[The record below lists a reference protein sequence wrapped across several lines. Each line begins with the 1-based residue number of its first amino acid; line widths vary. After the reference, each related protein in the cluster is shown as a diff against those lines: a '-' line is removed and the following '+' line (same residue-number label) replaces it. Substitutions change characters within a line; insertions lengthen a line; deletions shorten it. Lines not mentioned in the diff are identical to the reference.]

1 MGRRSKSRK
10 MTSVS
15 AYEHTRDLINREAKK
30 LSMTQADYLS
40 DLMDRQVRKNK
51 AETINESSCSDDDK
65 VATIGDIKKILKKGI
80 QDIEQSNKGL
90 IERRREKSNDSL
102 KSSIDANT
110 EVQKELMKII
120 KGEDNE
126 RKDPEQGT
134 LL

>member
-1 MGRRSKSRK
+1 

-15 AYEHTRDLINREAKK
+15 AYEHTRDLINREAEK
-30 LSMTQADYLS
+30 LNMTQAEYLS
-40 DLMDRQVRKNK
+40 DLMERQVRKNK
-51 AETINESSCSDDDK
+51 AEAINESSSSDDDK

-90 IERRREKSNDSL
+90 IERREKSNDSL
-102 KSSIDANT
+102 KSSIDAST
-110 EVQKELMKII
+110 AVQKELMKII

-134 LL
+134 LF

>member
-1 MGRRSKSRK
+1 MGKRSKSRK

-30 LSMTQADYLS
+30 LNMTQADYLS
-40 DLMDRQVRKNK
+40 DLMERQVRKSK

-65 VATIGDIKKILKKGI
+65 VATIGDLKKILKKGI
-80 QDIEQSNKGL
+80 QDIEKSNKGL
-90 IERRREKSNDSL
+90 IERREKSNDSL
-102 KSSIDANT
+102 KLSIDANT

-134 LL
+134 LF

>member
-1 MGRRSKSRK
+1 MGKRSKSRK

-15 AYEHTRDLINREAKK
+15 AYGHTRDLINREAKK
-30 LSMTQADYLS
+30 LNMTQADYLS
-40 DLMDRQVRKNK
+40 DLMERQVRKNK
-51 AETINESSCSDDDK
+51 AVAINESSCSDDDK

-90 IERRREKSNDSL
+90 IERREKSNDSL
-102 KSSIDANT
+102 KSSIDAST
-110 EVQKELMKII
+110 AVQKELMKII

-134 LL
+134 LF

>member
-1 MGRRSKSRK
+1 

-30 LSMTQADYLS
+30 LNMTQADYLS

-51 AETINESSCSDDDK
+51 AVAINESSSSDDDK

-90 IERRREKSNDSL
+90 IERREKSNDSL
-102 KSSIDANT
+102 KSSIDAST
-110 EVQKELMKII
+110 AVQKELMKII

-134 LL
+134 LF

>member
-1 MGRRSKSRK
+1 

-30 LSMTQADYLS
+30 LNMTQADYLS
-40 DLMDRQVRKNK
+40 DLMERQVRKNK
-51 AETINESSCSDDDK
+51 AEAINESSSSDDDK

-90 IERRREKSNDSL
+90 IERREKSNDSL
-102 KSSIDANT
+102 KSSIDAST
-110 EVQKELMKII
+110 AVQKELMKII

-134 LL
+134 LF

>member
-1 MGRRSKSRK
+1 MRKRSKSRK

-15 AYEHTRDLINREAKK
+15 AYEHTRDLINREAEK
-30 LSMTQADYLS
+30 LNKTQAEYLS
-40 DLMDRQVRKNK
+40 DLMERQVRKNK
-51 AETINESSCSDDDK
+51 AEAINESSCSDDDK

-90 IERRREKSNDSL
+90 IERREKSNDSL
-102 KSSIDANT
+102 KSSIDAST
-110 EVQKELMKII
+110 AVQKELMKII

-134 LL
+134 LF

>member
-1 MGRRSKSRK
+1 MGKRYKSRK

-30 LSMTQADYLS
+30 LNMTQADYLS
-40 DLMDRQVRKNK
+40 DLMERQVRKNK
-51 AETINESSCSDDDK
+51 AEAINESSSSDDDK

-90 IERRREKSNDSL
+90 IERREKSNDSL
-102 KSSIDANT
+102 KSSIDAST
-110 EVQKELMKII
+110 AVQKELMKII

-134 LL
+134 LF

>member
-1 MGRRSKSRK
+1 

-30 LSMTQADYLS
+30 LNMTQADYLS
-40 DLMDRQVRKNK
+40 DLMERQVRKNK
-51 AETINESSCSDDDK
+51 AEAINESSCSDDDK

-80 QDIEQSNKGL
+80 LDIEQSNKGL
-90 IERRREKSNDSL
+90 IERREKSNDSL
-102 KSSIDANT
+102 KSSIDAST
-110 EVQKELMKII
+110 SVQKELMKII

-134 LL
+134 LF

>member
-1 MGRRSKSRK
+1 MAKRSKSDRL
-10 MTSVS
+10 TTVA
-15 AYEHTRDLINREAKK
+15 AYESTRNLVRIEAEKRG
-30 LSMTQADYLS
+30 MTHAEYLS
-40 DLMDRQVRKNK
+40 DLMERQVRKSK
-51 AETINESSCSDDDK
+51 AEAINESSCSDDDK
-65 VATIGDIKKILKKGI
+65 VATIGDIKKIFKKGI

-90 IERRREKSNDSL
+90 IERREKSNDSL

-134 LL
+134 LF

>member
-1 MGRRSKSRK
+1 

-15 AYEHTRDLINREAKK
+15 AYEHTRDLINREAEK
-30 LSMTQADYLS
+30 LNKTQADYLS
-40 DLMDRQVRKNK
+40 DLMERQVRKNK
-51 AETINESSCSDDDK
+51 AEAINESSSSDDDK

-90 IERRREKSNDSL
+90 IERREKSNDSL
-102 KSSIDANT
+102 KSSIDAST
-110 EVQKELMKII
+110 AVQKELMKII

-134 LL
+134 LF

>member
-1 MGRRSKSRK
+1 

-30 LSMTQADYLS
+30 LNMTQADYLS
-40 DLMDRQVRKNK
+40 DLMERQVRKSK

-80 QDIEQSNKGL
+80 RDIEQSNKGL
-90 IERRREKSNDSL
+90 IERREKSNASL
-102 KSSIDANT
+102 KSSIDAST
-110 EVQKELMKII
+110 AVQKELMKII

-134 LL
+134 LF

>member
-1 MGRRSKSRK
+1 

-15 AYEHTRDLINREAKK
+15 AYEHTRDLINREAEK
-30 LSMTQADYLS
+30 LNKTQAEYLS
-40 DLMDRQVRKNK
+40 DLMERQVRKNK
-51 AETINESSCSDDDK
+51 AKAINESSCSDDDK

-90 IERRREKSNDSL
+90 IERREKSNDSL
-102 KSSIDANT
+102 KSSIDAST
-110 EVQKELMKII
+110 AVQKELMKII

-134 LL
+134 LF

>member
-1 MGRRSKSRK
+1 

-30 LSMTQADYLS
+30 LNMTQAEYLS
-40 DLMDRQVRKNK
+40 DLMERQVRKNK
-51 AETINESSCSDDDK
+51 AEAINESSSSDDDK

-90 IERRREKSNDSL
+90 IERREKSNDSL
-102 KSSIDANT
+102 KSSIDAST
-110 EVQKELMKII
+110 AVQKELMKII

-134 LL
+134 LF

>member
-1 MGRRSKSRK
+1 

-15 AYEHTRDLINREAKK
+15 AYEHTRDLINREAEK
-30 LSMTQADYLS
+30 LNKTQAEYLS
-40 DLMDRQVRKNK
+40 DLMERQVRKNK
-51 AETINESSCSDDDK
+51 AEAINESSSSDDDK

-90 IERRREKSNDSL
+90 IERREKSNDSL
-102 KSSIDANT
+102 KSSIDAST
-110 EVQKELMKII
+110 AVQKELIKII

-134 LL
+134 LF

>member
-1 MGRRSKSRK
+1 

-15 AYEHTRDLINREAKK
+15 AYEHTRDLINREAEK
-30 LSMTQADYLS
+30 LNKTQAEYLS
-40 DLMDRQVRKNK
+40 DLMERQVRKNK
-51 AETINESSCSDDDK
+51 AKVINESSCSDDDK

-90 IERRREKSNDSL
+90 IERREKSNDSL
-102 KSSIDANT
+102 KSSIDAST
-110 EVQKELMKII
+110 AVQKELMKII

-134 LL
+134 LF